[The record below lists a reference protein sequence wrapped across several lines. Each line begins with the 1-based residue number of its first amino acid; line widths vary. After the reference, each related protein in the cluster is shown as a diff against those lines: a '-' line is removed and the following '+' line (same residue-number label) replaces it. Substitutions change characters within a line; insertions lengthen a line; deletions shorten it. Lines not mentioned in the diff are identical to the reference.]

1 MRLDILLL
9 YTPLFPSLHPSR
21 FSYPRNIVSL
31 LHGVS
36 IFMPLP
42 TIFTKEFS
50 LKMKKNSYDII
61 REMVSFYYYKRG
73 ICLVK
78 TYLGSSK
85 R

>member
-1 MRLDILLL
+1 MRLDILLF
-9 YTPLFPSLHPSR
+9 YIPLFPSLHPSR
-21 FSYPRNIVSL
+21 FSYPRNIISL
-31 LHGVS
+31 LHGVPT
-36 IFMPLP
+36 FMPLP

-50 LKMKKNSYDII
+50 LKMKKILII

-73 ICLVK
+73 ICLIN